1 MTDSSVHIDR
11 ALLLQ
16 IAGGDEGAFAT
27 LFKAFWP
34 QVYGAGLRIT
44 RSPEQA
50 KDLAQE
56 IFIKVWDN
64 RAQLPQVKKIDA
76 FIYVVSRN
84 LILDHLRKK
93 VFHPSNMEFL
103 LQYLQAD
110 AVNAQDKL
118 EVKELE
124 KKIDGAIE
132 TLPGK
137 VQEVFKLSRFE
148 GMTHEQ
154 IARKLDISVVSS
166 KTYVVRAL
174 NHIRRRLS
182 APSEQHLL
190 IVAVILKALVN

>member
-1 MTDSSVHIDR
+1 MTDLSIHIDK

-16 IAGGDEGAFAT
+16 IARGNEGAFAI

-34 QVYGAGLRIT
+34 QVYGTGLRIT

-50 KDLAQE
+50 KDLAQD

-64 RAQLPQVKKIDA
+64 RAQLPEVKKIDA
-76 FIYVVSRN
+76 FIYIVSRN

-93 VFHPSNMEFL
+93 VFQPANMEFL
-103 LQYLQAD
+103 LQYFQAD

-124 KKIDGAIE
+124 KKIDGAIQ

-154 IARKLDISVVSS
+154 IARKLNISVVSS

-174 NHIRRRLS
+174 DHIRRYLS

-190 IVAVILKALVN
+190 IAAVLLESLIN

>member
-1 MTDSSVHIDR
+1 MTDLSLHIDK
-11 ALLLQ
+11 ALAHQ
-16 IAGGDEGAFAT
+16 IAGGDEAAFAK

-34 QVYGAGLRIT
+34 QVYGVGLRIT

-64 RAQLPQVKKIDA
+64 RDRLPEVKKIDA

-93 VFHPSNMEFL
+93 VFQPANMDFL
-103 LQYLQAD
+103 LQCCQTD
-110 AVNAQDKL
+110 AVDAQDKL

-124 KKIDGAIE
+124 QKIDGAIQ

-154 IARKLDISVVSS
+154 IARKLNISVVSS

-174 NHIRRRLS
+174 DHIRRYLS
-182 APSEQHLL
+182 TPSEQHLL
-190 IVAVILKALVN
+190 IAAIILRALIN

>member
-1 MTDSSVHIDR
+1 MTDLSIHIDK
-11 ALLLQ
+11 ALALR
-16 IAGGDEGAFAT
+16 IAAGDEGAFAM

-34 QVYGAGLRIT
+34 QVYGVGLRIT

-64 RAQLPQVKKIDA
+64 RDRLPEVKKIDA

-93 VFHPSNMEFL
+93 VFQPANIDFL
-103 LQYLQAD
+103 IQCIQTD
-110 AVNAQDKL
+110 AVDAQDKL

-124 KKIDGAIE
+124 KKIDGAIQ

-154 IARKLDISVVSS
+154 IARKLNISVVSS

-174 NHIRRRLS
+174 DHIRRYLS
-182 APSEQHLL
+182 TPSEQHLL
-190 IVAVILKALVN
+190 IAAVILKALIN